1 MKAVVVALAVTAG
14 LGLSQ
19 AVLADEAL
27 AKASGCL
34 ACHNVEGAKKMGASF
49 KDIAAKNKGK
59 VDAAALAAKI
69 SAKPHPAIKASPEDA
84 KKLAAYILSL

>member
-19 AVLADEAL
+19 ATLADEAL
-27 AKASGCL
+27 AKSAGCL

-49 KDIAAKNKGK
+49 KDISAKSKGK
-59 VDAAALAAKI
+59 VDADALAAKI
-69 SAKPHPAIKASPEDA
+69 GNKPHPAVKASPEDQ

>member
-19 AVLADEAL
+19 VALADEAL
-27 AKASGCL
+27 AKSSGCL
-34 ACHNVEGAKKMGASF
+34 ACHNVEGAKKMGSSF
-49 KDIAAKNKGK
+49 KDISAKNKGK

-69 SAKPHPAIKASPEDA
+69 GNKPHPAVKASPEDQ